1 MLRFTSI
8 LLIGTSPL
16 FLAACREKTATMV
29 DIGATEVVFPN
40 GTKIRADYV
49 HKNLDVMRGMMFV
62 DFLEK
67 DRGKLIVHGSEASF
81 AYFMYQTKIPLDI
94 IWISRQHQV
103 VEISAN
109 TPPCPSKSASA
120 CPSYGGN
127 KKAQFVLEVNA
138 GIAAANGLKIG
149 DFLDF

>member
-1 MLRFTSI
+1 MRHISI
-8 LLIGTSPL
+8 FLISTLPFLLPGCGQK
-16 FLAACREKTATMV
+16 AATMV

-49 HKNLDVMRGMMFV
+49 HTNLDVMRGMMFV

-67 DRGKLIVHGSEASF
+67 DRGKLMVHGSVGNF
-81 AYFMYQTKIPLDI
+81 PYFMYQTKIPLDI

-103 VEISAN
+103 VEISGN
-109 TPPCPSKSASA
+109 TPPCPSKSARA

-127 KKAQFVLEVNA
+127 QKAQFVLEVNA
-138 GIAAANGLKIG
+138 GIAAANGLKVG

>member
-1 MLRFTSI
+1 MLRPTSI
-8 LLIGTSPL
+8 LLISALPL
-16 FLAACREKTATMV
+16 LLAACGEKTATMV

-40 GTKIRADYV
+40 GNKIRADYV
-49 HKNLDVMRGMMFV
+49 HKNMDVMRGMMFV

-67 DRGKLIVHGSEASF
+67 DRGKLMVHGSVGNF
-81 AYFMYQTKIPLDI
+81 PYFMYQTKIPLDI

-103 VEISAN
+103 VEISTN

-120 CPSYGGN
+120 CPSYGGS

-138 GIAAANGLKIG
+138 GIAAANGLKVG

>member
-1 MLRFTSI
+1 VPWSGALSAPVSI
-8 LLIGTSPL
+8 GASPL
-16 FLAACREKTATMV
+16 PLHDSNSNR
-29 DIGATEVVFPN
+29 N
-40 GTKIRADYV
+40 GCS
-49 HKNLDVMRGMMFV
+49 
-62 DFLEK
+62 
-67 DRGKLIVHGSEASF
+67 SEASF

>member
-1 MLRFTSI
+1 MLRPTSI
-8 LLIGTSPL
+8 LLISALPL
-16 FLAACREKTATMV
+16 LLAACGEKTATMV

-49 HKNLDVMRGMMFV
+49 HKNMDVMRGMMFV
-62 DFLEK
+62 DSLEK
-67 DRGKLIVHGSEASF
+67 DRGKLMVHGSVGNF
-81 AYFMYQTKIPLDI
+81 PYFMYQTKIPLDI

>member
-1 MLRFTSI
+1 MLRPTSI
-8 LLIGTSPL
+8 LLISAL
-16 FLAACREKTATMV
+16 ALLLAACGEKTATMV

-49 HKNLDVMRGMMFV
+49 HKNMDVMRGMMFV

-67 DRGKLIVHGSEASF
+67 DRGKLMVHGSVGNF
-81 AYFMYQTKIPLDI
+81 PYFMYQTRIPLDI

-109 TPPCPSKSASA
+109 TPTCPSKSASA
-120 CPSYGGN
+120 CPSYGGT

-138 GIAAANGLKIG
+138 GIAASNQLKVG